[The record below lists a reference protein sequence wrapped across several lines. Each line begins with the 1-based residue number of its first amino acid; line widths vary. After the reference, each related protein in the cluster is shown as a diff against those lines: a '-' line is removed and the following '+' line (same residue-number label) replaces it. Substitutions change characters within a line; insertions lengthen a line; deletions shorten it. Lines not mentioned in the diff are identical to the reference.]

1 MRACRKGFTLIEL
14 LIVILVMGVLAAIA
28 IAKFVDIKERAYI
41 ASMKAD
47 LRNFALY
54 EQNYLMDSQ
63 GSYFAGSGAAQGFV
77 PTVGVT
83 VTATRSGATS
93 ELERDCHPQQDGED
107 LRDRDGW
114 PVDLGH
120 RLSLRSDL

>member
-1 MRACRKGFTLIEL
+1 MGARRKGFTLIEL
-14 LIVILVMGVLAAIA
+14 IIVILVLGILAAIA
-28 IAKFVDIKERAYI
+28 IAKFVDVKEKAYV
-41 ASMKAD
+41 ATMKAD

-83 VTATRSGATS
+83 VTATVDVGPPPTWSAIATHS
-93 ELERDCHPQQDGED
+93 RTSKTCAIVTDGPSVWDIDCP
-107 LRDRDGW
+107 
-114 PVDLGH
+114 
-120 RLSLRSDL
+120 

>member
-1 MRACRKGFTLIEL
+1 MGGYRKGFTLIEL
-14 LIVILVMGVLAAIA
+14 LVVLVVLGILSGIA
-28 IAKFVDIKERAYI
+28 IARFVSIKEATYL

-63 GSYFAGSGAAQGFV
+63 GSYFAGNGAAQGFA

-83 VTATRSGATS
+83 VTATVDPGPPPSWRAIATHDKTNKTCS
-93 ELERDCHPQQDGED
+93 IVTNGPSIWDIGCP
-107 LRDRDGW
+107 
-114 PVDLGH
+114 
-120 RLSLRSDL
+120 

>member
-1 MRACRKGFTLIEL
+1 MRGYRKGFTLIEL
-14 LIVILVMGVLAAIA
+14 LVVLVVLGILSGIA
-28 IAKFVDIKERAYI
+28 IARFVSTKEAAYV

-63 GSYFAGSGAAQGFV
+63 GSYFAGNGAAQGFE

-83 VTATRSGATS
+83 VTADVDPGPPPSWHAIATHDKTNKTCS
-93 ELERDCHPQQDGED
+93 IVTNGPSIWDISCP
-107 LRDRDGW
+107 
-114 PVDLGH
+114 
-120 RLSLRSDL
+120 